1 MEIEEA
7 LSHMDEETW
16 QIQEE
21 WRRKREVEVQHS
33 IVDFFKKLDSDYEAY
48 KIRRLSNKNSR

>member
-7 LSHMDEETW
+7 LSYMDGEAW

-48 KIRRLSNKNSR
+48 RSRKL